1 MRIEEKNGRLAV
13 TDFDAFEAYRIA
25 CKIEADGIAFYK
37 ELRESLKD
45 ARARKAISFLL
56 GEEQKHLSYF
66 ESQLSVLR
74 QKKEDLSEDNDLL
87 SSFEYGIFH
96 PQGLGAGAKQRIK
109 DPKDAFGLGVRI
121 ENNSIQFYRACKTK
135 ISSKEAVKAIASII
149 REELQHKKLF
159 SELLAKA
166 KEG

>member
-37 ELRESLKD
+37 ELRESVKD
-45 ARARKAISFLL
+45 AQARKAISFLL
-56 GEEQKHLSYF
+56 GEEQKHLSF
-66 ESQLSVLR
+66 FDSQLSRLR
-74 QKKEDLSEDNDLL
+74 QEKDDRSEDNDLL

-96 PQGLGAGAKQRIK
+96 PEGLGAGAKERIK
-109 DPKDAFGLGVRI
+109 DQRGAFSFGVRI
-121 ENNSIQFYRACKTK
+121 ENNSIQFYRACKAK
-135 ISSKEAVKAIASII
+135 ISSKDAVKELASII
-149 REELQHKKLF
+149 RQELRHRKLF